1 MPAVEDLGAGDRLGR
16 ARADRRVPD
25 EPGARG
31 PDREQVRAARRAR
44 TPVSV
49 DLPGAIAVQLD
60 VTDPASIAAAVAA
73 TGDAT
78 VLINNAGIAN
88 GASLESG
95 AIADIRAHMDVQ
107 YFGTLEVTRAF
118 APQLVAAGAG
128 AVVNILS
135 AASWF
140 SEPSIA
146 PYAASKAAQ
155 WSLTNAQ
162 RIWLAGQGTAVTGV
176 HIGLMDTDM
185 TRGIDLPKLD
195 PASAAKITL
204 DGVQAGA
211 FEILVDETSV
221 QLLAGLSG
229 GVAAIYP
236 TGRAGAG
243 SVDHQ
248 HRPWCARDRG
258 QTFRSASATL
268 SGCVMD
274 GERDIEVSDEN
285 REETLAYQRMM
296 TYIQTLHDAEDFSP
310 SDRVP
315 IGGGITAPPPPV
327 PPAAGRRHA
336 WGWQTGDK
344 RPARGDPLCHGVV
357 PSWGTGGKWARH
369 RAGQRAPDMD
379 DVVLGTRPRRGHAGS
394 RS

>member
-1 MPAVEDLGAGDRLGR
+1 MELLGSTALVTGGNRGFGR
-16 ARADRRVPD
+16 QLA
-25 EPGARG
+25 EHLLARG
-31 PDREQVRAARRAR
+31 AKVYVGAR
-44 TPVSV
+44 TPASV
-49 DLPGAIAVQLD
+49 DLPGAIPVQLD

-73 TGDAT
+73 TGDVT

-95 AIADIRAHMDVQ
+95 SIGDIRAHMDVQ
-107 YFGTLEVTRAF
+107 YFGTLAVTRAF
-118 APQLVAAGAG
+118 APQLAAAGTG

-176 HIGLMDTDM
+176 HVGLMDTDM

-236 TGRAGAG
+236 
-243 SVDHQ
+243 
-248 HRPWCARDRG
+248 
-258 QTFRSASATL
+258 
-268 SGCVMD
+268 
-274 GERDIEVSDEN
+274 E
-285 REETLAYQRMM
+285 LAK
-296 TYIQTLHDAEDFSP
+296 
-310 SDRVP
+310 RV
-315 IGGGITAPPPPV
+315 
-327 PPAAGRRHA
+327 
-336 WGWQTGDK
+336 
-344 RPARGDPLCHGVV
+344 
-357 PSWGTGGKWARH
+357 
-369 RAGQRAPDMD
+369 
-379 DVVLGTRPRRGHAGS
+379 
-394 RS
+394 